1 MLNAQYMD
9 IIPPKKKAKKEPKK
23 QVKVAIPRVK
33 NGKTINI
40 AIKNK

>member
-1 MLNAQYMD
+1 MLESKYMD
-9 IIPPKKKAKKEPKK
+9 IIPPRKKADNKPKK
-23 QVKVAIPRVK
+23 QVKVAVPKVK